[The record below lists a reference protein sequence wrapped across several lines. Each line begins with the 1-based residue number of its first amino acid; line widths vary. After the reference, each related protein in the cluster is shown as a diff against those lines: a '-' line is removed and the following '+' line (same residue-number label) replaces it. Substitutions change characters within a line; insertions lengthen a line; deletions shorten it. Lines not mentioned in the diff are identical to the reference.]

1 MASSS
6 LLTPNSVRKM
16 PKATSVKSSTHRLWQ
31 NCCSFGGEGE
41 GERASLAGYAV
52 FLWLNF
58 LVAEFYVDLCLT
70 FCLSFL
76 SLTDG
81 ELLVIDLPSVN
92 ILGFLFVLISMR
104 FCTNPCGTWFSM
116 SITTRL
122 QPLATGLPTC
132 LSPLLPNHLSPLP
145 KAELRQN
152 QCKRVPR

>member
-1 MASSS
+1 
-6 LLTPNSVRKM
+6 M

-104 FCTNPCGTWFSM
+104 FCTNPCGT
-116 SITTRL
+116 
-122 QPLATGLPTC
+122 
-132 LSPLLPNHLSPLP
+132 
-145 KAELRQN
+145 
-152 QCKRVPR
+152 